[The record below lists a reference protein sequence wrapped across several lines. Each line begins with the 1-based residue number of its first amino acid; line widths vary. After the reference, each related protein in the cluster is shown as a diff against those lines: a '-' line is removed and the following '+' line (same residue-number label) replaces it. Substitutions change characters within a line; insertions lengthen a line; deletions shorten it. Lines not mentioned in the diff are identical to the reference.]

1 MMVIGDEP
9 ERPYERPPPSKVL
22 PTRRDRARDVLRA
35 PQFRARTAGSRSL
48 EGLELDERK
57 IDRSSARD
65 LASDPAAAAI
75 VRAIVALAHTLGPSS
90 PKAVRTMRPGN
101 C

>member
-1 MMVIGDEP
+1 MATGDEP
-9 ERPYERPPPSKVL
+9 ERPPPSKGS
-22 PTRRDRARDVLRA
+22 LRGETERETLYVH
-35 PQFRARTAGSRSL
+35 PHSEHGPAGSRSL

-57 IDRSSARD
+57 IDRSSVRD
-65 LASDPAAAAI
+65 LASEPAGAAI